1 MKGKT
6 TNLLDVQKVR
16 KDFPILS
23 TGIIYLDNTASSLTP
38 EPILEKMNEYYH
50 EYRANVERAVH
61 RLSQKA
67 SEEYEAAHSKVA
79 TFINARSDK
88 DIIMTKNTTEGTNIV
103 AAGLEFKKGD
113 KIVTTAVEHHSNFI
127 IWLRLKK
134 RLGVEVEVIRPD
146 DKGLLNLTDFEK
158 AIDDSTKIVATTHIS
173 NVLGEVTPVKEI
185 AEIAHDHGA
194 LMLVDGAQS
203 VPHIKV
209 DVRRINCD
217 FLAFSGHKMC
227 GPTGSGVLYIREELA
242 NQMDPLCIGGGSIEE
257 VGIDYYTLARS
268 PMRFEAGTPAIA
280 EAIGLG
286 AATDYLTSIGM
297 NEIESYERET
307 TNQLYHGLK
316 EIPKVRVYG
325 PEAKDRIGIMSFN
338 IGNLNPHDVALAL
351 DVSAKVMV
359 RSGHHCAMP
368 LTKGILRQEAGTVR
382 ASTYFYN
389 TKEELERF
397 INAVGE
403 ISKTFS

>member
-1 MKGKT
+1 MF
-6 TNLLDVQKVR
+6 DVQKIR
-16 KDFPILS
+16 KDFPILN

-38 EPILEKMNEYYH
+38 EPVIDKMNEYYH
-50 EYRANVERAVH
+50 DYRANVERGVH

-67 SEEYEAAHSKVA
+67 SEEYEGARSKVA
-79 TFINARSDK
+79 NFVNARSDK

-134 RLGVEVEVIRPD
+134 RLGIDIEVIKPD
-146 DKGLLNLTDFEK
+146 RNGLLDLTDFEK
-158 AIDDSTKIVATTHIS
+158 AVDDSTKIVAATHIS
-173 NVLGEVTPVKEI
+173 NVLGAVTPVKDI

-203 VPHIKV
+203 VPHIEI
-209 DVRRINCD
+209 DVRRIDCD

-227 GPTGSGVLYIREELA
+227 GPTGSGALYMREELA

-257 VGIDYYTLARS
+257 VGIDHYTLARS

-280 EAIGLG
+280 EGIGLG
-286 AATDYLTSIGM
+286 AAVDYLARIDM
-297 NEIESYERET
+297 NEIESYERSMT
-307 TNQLYHGLK
+307 DLLYRRLN
-316 EIPKVRVYG
+316 EIPKVKVYG
-325 PEAKDRIGIMSFN
+325 PEAKDRIGIISFN

-351 DVSAKVMV
+351 DVSANVMV

-368 LTKGILRQEAGTVR
+368 LTKGILYQEAGTIR

-389 TKEELERF
+389 TKEELETF
-397 INAVGE
+397 TNAVRE
-403 ISKTFS
+403 ISRVFS